1 MPRSLHTAKKK
12 PEKELSST
20 LSSAVL
26 SLFSDF
32 RKTLLCLIIIGIASV
47 NSYAVKYSNVKIYM
61 PKDKSQDVNTLGIP
75 TYSNGMGSGGPHFM
89 MVPYIS
95 GKICSLPMNLLP
107 FTG

>member
-61 PKDKSQDVNTLGIP
+61 PKDKSQLIDLIGLLEID
-75 TYSNGMGSGGPHFM
+75 HFDAHDGAFNYT
-89 MVPYIS
+89 VVT
-95 GKICSLPMNLLP
+95 GKRRTTCNPITNRQ
-107 FTG
+107 